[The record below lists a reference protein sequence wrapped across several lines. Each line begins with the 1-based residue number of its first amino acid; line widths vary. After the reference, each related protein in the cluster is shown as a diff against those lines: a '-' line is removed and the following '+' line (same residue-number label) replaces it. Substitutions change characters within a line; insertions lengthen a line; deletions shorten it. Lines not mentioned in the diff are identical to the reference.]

1 MNLLDITGFFVG
13 VLINLLLVALICFY
27 FKRKIDNLEVAQ
39 SEQAKMLFTIISREN
54 TALAQKMGEPA
65 PNEPSSISN
74 SQNLIQGLDLSQLE
88 GDEESDNSDENS
100 DEETDDSS
108 SEEEETDQETN
119 LDEDDAPNED
129 DAHDVDAVDV
139 SVTKEVREQVPVE
152 TDDELVSDEL
162 VSDELVS
169 DELVSDDVDNGEE
182 GVKMEGG
189 VLDDFKVKNIVYNN
203 SSFEENASSDYE
215 KMTVKALKNMLSE
228 KGVVAKSS
236 MSKPDIIALLKN
248 NEA

>member
-162 VSDELVS
+162 VSD
-169 DELVSDDVDNGEE
+169 DVDNGEE

>member
-88 GDEESDNSDENS
+88 GYEESDNSDENS

-162 VSDELVS
+162 VSD
-169 DELVSDDVDNGEE
+169 DVDNGEE
-182 GVKMEGG
+182 GAKMEGG
-189 VLDDFKVKNIVYNN
+189 VVDDFKVKNIVYNN

>member
-162 VSDELVS
+162 VSD
-169 DELVSDDVDNGEE
+169 DVDNGEE
-182 GVKMEGG
+182 GAKMEGG
-189 VLDDFKVKNIVYNN
+189 VVDDFKVKNIVYNN